1 MLMILNNFLMWIF
14 QFFSY
19 SDKGVSFAIQK
30 GLVASR
36 SRIMWFEHND
46 MEDLERLLHE
56 QKEKDDKVQ
65 YSKIF
70 YSFISVYIFLSVNFF
85 VVVFFIFDISKP
97 EEYHDLLFLLFTF
110 FFTESQESKCNK
122 KIFSNR
128 GNFCQ
133 LWWHCTT
140 SKNSK

>member
-1 MLMILNNFLMWIF
+1 MWIF

>member
-1 MLMILNNFLMWIF
+1 
-14 QFFSY
+14 
-19 SDKGVSFAIQK
+19 
-30 GLVASR
+30 
-36 SRIMWFEHND
+36 MWFEHND

-128 GNFCQ
+128 GNFSQ
-133 LWWHCTT
+133 LW
-140 SKNSK
+140 

>member
-1 MLMILNNFLMWIF
+1 MWIF

-70 YSFISVYIFLSVNFF
+70 YSFISVSYQSIFCCCFFNFWYLQTRGISWPLIFAIYI
-85 VVVFFIFDISKP
+85 
-97 EEYHDLLFLLFTF
+97 

>member
-1 MLMILNNFLMWIF
+1 MWIF

-85 VVVFFIFDISKP
+85 VVVFFIFDISKQ

>member
-1 MLMILNNFLMWIF
+1 MWIF

-97 EEYHDLLFLLFTF
+97 EEYHDLLFFRIPRK
-110 FFTESQESKCNK
+110 QV
-122 KIFSNR
+122 
-128 GNFCQ
+128 
-133 LWWHCTT
+133 
-140 SKNSK
+140 